1 MISLLMLIPLV
12 ALVPGAEGKSY
23 DITIQKDDH
32 WSKEI
37 EKPAENEK
45 EQRKWK
51 ITVDEMN
58 GTHFDVYILE
68 IDEFEKY
75 KRDENFTAR
84 VSLEYINST
93 GVINWTNS
101 RHDPDHY
108 LVVDN
113 RDNSRDTDVIAYRTI
128 KVHITIEKEG
138 EEWDLGGIFTALCV
152 GFCLLPI
159 IVIILIF
166 FWIVLEP
173 RVFPQVKSRKYRNL
187 TKKPAFQP
195 PPPNPPLAP
204 PHRIQKPLPPQYPP
218 QTPPYQPP
226 PQTQAPSLTA
236 PQMQMQAPLSN
247 PVPLPKSEAVGNI
260 LKATGA
266 GIIYIVLW
274 SIGLGLLAIGGI
286 IVIPLLWGYFGTSM
300 LVFVIPVAIPIVIF
314 LWKDS
319 KIVVSKEVAEQM
331 QRTGQTNTGLPAPP
345 FPPKNPPVLP
355 PLQQSYSPQ
364 DPPPPLP
371 QYPPQGQPSQSLP
384 PQPRQNPPATSL
396 HHPSEHQPRKSYEG
410 EEGEV

>member
-1 MISLLMLIPLV
+1 MSMYEHRPYPAILMISLLMLIPLV

-195 PPPNPPLAP
+195 PPP
-204 PHRIQKPLPPQYPP
+204 
-218 QTPPYQPP
+218 PP
-226 PQTQAPSLTA
+226 PRGATPEPPACSTPQDTETA
-236 PQMQMQAPLSN
+236 ATTVSASNTTLST
-247 PVPLPKSEAVGNI
+247 
-260 LKATGA
+260 ATTNA
-266 GIIYIVLW
+266 G
-274 SIGLGLLAIGGI
+274 S
-286 IVIPLLWGYFGTSM
+286 F
-300 LVFVIPVAIPIVIF
+300 
-314 LWKDS
+314 
-319 KIVVSKEVAEQM
+319 
-331 QRTGQTNTGLPAPP
+331 
-345 FPPKNPPVLP
+345 
-355 PLQQSYSPQ
+355 SYSPTNANA
-364 DPPPPLP
+364 
-371 QYPPQGQPSQSLP
+371 GSTFESRPSSQI
-384 PQPRQNPPATSL
+384 
-396 HHPSEHQPRKSYEG
+396 
-410 EEGEV
+410 